1 MAWAVLLLPPP
12 VFTVSWRL
20 YAVSGLDIFIGLEFL
35 KLEKCL
41 LNLCPDA
48 ETDAVF
54 TAVLSA
60 AADKPSFMRIW
71 IQWGYRDVQASHK
84 IQKRRLLHM
93 DIQTITAADI
103 DRMQAAD
110 PRTAD
115 RSMLKDI
122 RDVNVNTEL
131 PKKERML
138 DFIKQIGNPYC
149 YRHGDYVVKVSFAD
163 TDATL
168 EERMM
173 SYMRAK

>member
-60 AADKPSFMRIW
+60 AADKSRRSCGSGYSGGIGTCRLHIKYKKGDCYIW
-71 IQWGYRDVQASHK
+71 IY
-84 IQKRRLLHM
+84 
-93 DIQTITAADI
+93 
-103 DRMQAAD
+103 
-110 PRTAD
+110 
-115 RSMLKDI
+115 
-122 RDVNVNTEL
+122 
-131 PKKERML
+131 
-138 DFIKQIGNPYC
+138 KQ
-149 YRHGDYVVKVSFAD
+149 
-163 TDATL
+163 
-168 EERMM
+168 
-173 SYMRAK
+173 